1 MLYLIKSENY
11 IKIGYSENLEKRLQS
26 YNTHNPNY
34 QLIDTIEGD
43 EDLEKTIHRLCKE
56 FKFKNE
62 WFHLNQFIIDVW
74 NNLKTSNFI
83 SIDSFINEPTNEL
96 NIDYKIKCK
105 DITEDYL
112 KLKINNDLSEKKYK
126 LLLDKFENSLKNLE
140 TQVLQFKNLSEE
152 NKNLKEQLLE
162 IQNKYINLLENR
174 I

>member
-1 MLYLIKSENY
+1 MY
-11 IKIGYSENLEKRLQS
+11 
-26 YNTHNPNY
+26 
-34 QLIDTIEGD
+34 
-43 EDLEKTIHRLCKE
+43 DL
-56 FKFKNE
+56 
-62 WFHLNQFIIDVW
+62 
-74 NNLKTSNFI
+74 
-83 SIDSFINEPTNEL
+83 TNEL

-140 TQVLQFKNLSEE
+140 TQLLQFKNLSEE

>member
-1 MLYLIKSENY
+1 MLYLIKSGNY

-34 QLIDTIEGD
+34 QLIDTIEGN
-43 EDLEKTIHRLCKE
+43 EDLEKTLHHLCKE

-62 WFHLNQFIIDVW
+62 WFHLNQFIIDIW
-74 NNLKTSNFI
+74 NKLKTSNFI
-83 SIDSFINEPTNEL
+83 SIDSFTNEPINEL
-96 NIDYKIKCK
+96 NVDYKIKCK
-105 DITEDYL
+105 NITEDYL
-112 KLKINNDLSEKKYK
+112 KLKTNNDISEKKYK

-140 TQVLQFKNLSEE
+140 IQVLQFKDLSEE